1 MEKTNREETYKHIL
15 NLLLEAELAARNGQ
29 WKTCGTYCRRAM
41 AAAFAVGDD
50 DKINQIKACE
60 LERGQR

>member
-1 MEKTNREETYKHIL
+1 MEKTNREDTYKHIL

-41 AAAFAVGDD
+41 DAAFAVGDD

-60 LERGQR
+60 LQRGRK